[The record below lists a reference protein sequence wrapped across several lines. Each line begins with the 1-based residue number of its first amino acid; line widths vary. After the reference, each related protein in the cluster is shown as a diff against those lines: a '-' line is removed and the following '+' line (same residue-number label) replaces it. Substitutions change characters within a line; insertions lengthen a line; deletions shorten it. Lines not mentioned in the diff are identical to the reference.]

1 MKNYKELIIW
11 QKGVEIVKKIY
22 VLTKQFPNEE
32 KYGIVSQMTRA
43 SVSIPANIAE
53 GSSRNSDK
61 DYARFL
67 QISLGSAFEVQTYLI
82 IAKEMNWV
90 KIEEII
96 QVELLLEEEI
106 KMIHR
111 FINTLNKANS

>member
-1 MKNYKELIIW
+1 
-11 QKGVEIVKKIY
+11 
-22 VLTKQFPNEE
+22 
-32 KYGIVSQMTRA
+32 
-43 SVSIPANIAE
+43 
-53 GSSRNSDK
+53 
-61 DYARFL
+61 
-67 QISLGSAFEVQTYLI
+67 
-82 IAKEMNWV
+82 MNWV

>member
-11 QKGVEIVKKIY
+11 QKGVEIVKKVY

-43 SVSIPANIAE
+43 AVSIPANIAE

-67 QISLGSAFEVQTYLI
+67 QIS
-82 IAKEMNWV
+82 
-90 KIEEII
+90 
-96 QVELLLEEEI
+96 
-106 KMIHR
+106 
-111 FINTLNKANS
+111 